1 MVGPV
6 LRTRLTRLL
15 RRTRARPDR
24 RAQTESPLLR
34 TEADA
39 LVDNEVKRL
48 RALTYG
54 DVLARRNETQHDDVT
69 TPSGV
74 PLLLEVDVFW
84 DDERRRTL
92 RVGVDIW
99 QVPASVGDGR
109 WRGTTP
115 VARRDFIRA
124 PDGSFV
130 DDDD

>member
-6 LRTRLTRLL
+6 LRTLLTRLL
-15 RRTRARPDR
+15 RRSRVRPER

-34 TEADA
+34 AAADA
-39 LVDNEVKRL
+39 LVDNEVRRL

-54 DVLARRNETQHDDVT
+54 DLLARRNEARHDDVT
-69 TPSGV
+69 TPSGL

-84 DDERRRTL
+84 DDERRRTF
-92 RVGVDIW
+92 RVTVDIW
-99 QVPASVGDGR
+99 QAPASVGDGR

-115 VARRDFIRA
+115 IAGRDFIRA

-130 DDDD
+130 DYNH